1 MACRDTLVDLLR
13 LITMMSGFL
22 ETDSGTTNR
31 LQNIIHLHTSVEHLQ
46 LGPWSYGSCAF
57 SVPCFLYCFNKSWHQ
72 TSKQN
77 IILNCQVIQNQRP
90 FRWIVSMNFAL
101 GKRLNLSL
109 HQYHVIHT
117 CIDTYIYIYVCTF
130 TCFFSSIIWGNF
142 PAALHQERFAAPA
155 AVTKTR
161 SFKTMTHKPCKP

>member
-1 MACRDTLVDLLR
+1 MFQGLR
-13 LITMMSGFL
+13 CSVFVEFYYVKDPRKKHKMSGFL

-31 LQNIIHLHTSVEHLQ
+31 LQNIIHLHTNVEHLQ

-90 FRWIVSMNFAL
+90 FRWKVSINFAL

-117 CIDTYIYIYVCTF
+117 CIHTYIHIYICVRSPV
-130 TCFFSSIIWGNF
+130 SSPVSYEATSQQHCIRS
-142 PAALHQERFAAPA
+142 ALQHRQP
-155 AVTKTR
+155 
-161 SFKTMTHKPCKP
+161 

>member
-1 MACRDTLVDLLR
+1 MVHHLYLVSSLL
-13 LITMMSGFL
+13 IHHFMSGFL

-31 LQNIIHLHTSVEHLQ
+31 LQNIIHLHTNVEHLQ

-117 CIDTYIYIYVCTF
+117 CIHTYIYICVRSPV
-130 TCFFSSIIWGNF
+130 SSPVSYEATSQQHCIRS
-142 PAALHQERFAAPA
+142 ALQHRQP
-155 AVTKTR
+155 
-161 SFKTMTHKPCKP
+161 